1 MRKFFAFI
9 AVVLL
14 SSNLFGM
21 RVGMMQVVDP
31 ARPRS
36 AQDIRAEK
44 VVWAF
49 LAAEIENGHFVL
61 KTIQCDTLSP
71 VEHRRYRQMFAGL
84 PIWGGEIIQHVRN
97 GKVESYDGEYFIIS
111 QLDPK
116 PRLTMAQALESLQ
129 GILKETGLEIAAER
143 SELVIFPQNDH
154 EFRLAYKL
162 WVRKPNAPMFNETAI
177 VDATTGAV
185 LLHFSNIK
193 SEDII
198 IGVGLGQRGDTLKFP
213 TSLSNSLYYMKD
225 SASVRPFAQSTFDG
239 KHQYGG
245 TIYVSSSSNNSWASD
260 NIVNVHTYIG
270 YTYDL
275 YFAMFGLKGPNNA
288 NMPLKA
294 FAHIYS
300 PSQGL
305 TDNAFWHEDDSMY
318 GQGFYILDPYRGTM
332 DWGAAIDVVAHE
344 LSHAV
349 TSYHANLTYYG
360 ESGALNESF
369 SDIIGTATEWMF
381 QHEGT
386 GYNLADW
393 INGED
398 AAAPFSYDKCRRQDN
413 PNLNSQLKNAGY
425 PSAYWFPD
433 PAHIAQKVPSIYSG
447 GYPIDNDNVHIN
459 CTIYPHVF
467 YLLAHGGTNPVSG
480 MSVSA
485 VGLENAIKIFYDA
498 FVNRATDKTDFLG
511 MANILLA
518 SSYYLY
524 GSSSNEY
531 AQVKQAL
538 RAIGYIV
545 N

>member
-71 VEHRRYRQMFAGL
+71 VEHRRYRQTFAGL
-84 PIWGGEIIQHVRN
+84 PVWGGEIIQHVRN
-97 GKVESYDGEYFIIS
+97 GKVESYDGEYFIIL

-213 TSLSNSLYYMKD
+213 TSLSSGQYLMKD
-225 SASVRPFAQSTFDG
+225 SRVARPYVQQTFDCR
-239 KHQYGG
+239 HQLPS
-245 TIYVSSSSNNSWASD
+245 TVHVSSSASNSWPSD
-260 NIVNVHTYIG
+260 NIVNIHTYIG
-270 YTYDL
+270 FSYDF
-275 YFAMFGLKGPNNA
+275 YFTKFGLKGPNNA
-288 NMPLKA
+288 NMTLNA

-318 GQGFYILDPYRGTM
+318 GQGFYILDPYRGTR
-332 DWGAAIDVVAHE
+332 DCGAAIDIVGHE
-344 LSHAV
+344 FSHAV
-349 TSYHANLTYYG
+349 TNFHANWDYSG
-360 ESGALNESF
+360 EYGALDESF
-369 SDIIGTATEWMF
+369 SDIMGTATEWMF

-413 PNLNSQLKNAGY
+413 PNLNSQLKNSGY
-425 PSAYWFPD
+425 PSQWWYPD
-433 PAHIAQKVPSIYSG
+433 PAHLSQKIPTLYYYGELV
-447 GYPIDNDNVHIN
+447 DNDNVHNN

-467 YLLAHGGTNPVSG
+467 YLLSHGGTNPVSG

-485 VGLENAIKIFYDA
+485 VGLENATKIFYDA
-498 FVNRATDKTDFLG
+498 FVNRAVKKTDFLG
-511 MANILLA
+511 MANALLA

-524 GSSSNEY
+524 GASSNEY
-531 AQVKQAL
+531 AQTKQAL
-538 RAIGYIV
+538 RAIGYTV